1 MSSVIVCSQIW
12 MPELSVEFFNVNCRW
27 QLAVGRRPPSGRS
40 LLTTRCCVQSP
51 FYGKCFCDLERT
63 SCFNNSSTFQAKI
76 EILRLFWKKILALEV
91 FFWLGGTLLLTLT
104 TTRPSLNTRIEIL
117 MFLKKMFFL
126 TLRTY
131 KQASKHFILETKC
144 KGLSFII
151 VDCARSFRNTCF

>member
-1 MSSVIVCSQIW
+1 MSSVVVCSQMW

-27 QLAVGRRPPSGRS
+27 QLAVVYNLPYMANVFVISKELHAS
-40 LLTTRCCVQSP
+40 TTAQRFRQKSR
-51 FYGKCFCDLERT
+51 FWDFFGKCFFT
-63 SCFNNSSTFQAKI
+63 
-76 EILRLFWKKILALEV
+76 LEV
-91 FFWLGGTLLLTLT
+91 FFWFGGTLLLTLT